1 MFTKILVPLNGSDVA
16 EHALTPALALAKA
29 YEGTLILLCTCTTK
43 LAHDPLQDLAKGYD
57 WIWPEHSDEAVEIE
71 EESYLNELMGRHLVE
86 PGVKIQSLFVR
97 GDEAGAIIGI
107 AEAQDI
113 DLIVMT
119 KHCRSGALYSQ
130 LGDITERVLHHASC
144 SVMVICSNFP
154 DGGATVAKD
163 VQQYTDR
170 TSGRAHA

>member
-1 MFTKILVPLNGSDVA
+1 MFTKILVPLNGSDDA

-43 LAHDPLQDLAKGYD
+43 STHESLQDLANGYD
-57 WIWPEHSDEAVEIE
+57 WIWPEHSGDPSQFPE
-71 EESYLNELMGRHLVE
+71 EKYLDDLVGRCMSE
-86 PGVKIQSLFVR
+86 TGVRVQSLFVR

-107 AEAQDI
+107 AEAQEV

-119 KHCRSGALYSQ
+119 KHCRSGALHNR

-144 SVMVICSNFP
+144 SVMVICSQNP
-154 DGGATVAKD
+154 SETA
-163 VQQYTDR
+163 
-170 TSGRAHA
+170 SGPVDDPEHFEHTHGRVHT